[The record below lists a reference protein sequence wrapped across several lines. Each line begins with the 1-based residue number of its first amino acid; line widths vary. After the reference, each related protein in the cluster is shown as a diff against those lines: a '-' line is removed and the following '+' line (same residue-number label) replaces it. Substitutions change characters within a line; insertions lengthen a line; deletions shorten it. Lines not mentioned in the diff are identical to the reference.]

1 MEGRGRKSTASL
13 SVVASGIPQRMAP
26 PAGLTA
32 SQSELWGEIAAGKP
46 VDWFSAD
53 NAPLLTEYVR
63 AVDMGNVLALAI
75 EAELAGPVEDGPG
88 LKGLLDMRDK
98 EAKRATSIATKLRL
112 TQQSRYTPQAA
123 STANKKS
130 SGGAKPWLFGKSE

>member
-13 SVVASGIPQRMAP
+13 TVV
-26 PAGLTA
+26 PAGLPSRLDPPQGLSA
-32 SQSELWGEIAAGKP
+32 SQATLWTEIVAGKP

-53 NAPLLTEYVR
+53 NAPLLAEYVR
-63 AVDMGNVLALAI
+63 AVDMGNLLAFQI
-75 EAELAGPVEDGPG
+75 EAAVAGGEVGP
-88 LKGLLDMRDK
+88 LKDLLNMRDK

-123 STANKKS
+123 ATADRKTG
-130 SGGAKPWLFGKSE
+130 SGTKPWQFGKQ